1 MYNVCLSSEIYRLA
15 PEDLLVLPDA
25 PAEKKDSHL
34 HDDVVIL
41 IGDEKKQLSDTLLKG
56 REAAERAIAEK
67 QSFIPVRIAF
77 EPRTGKFDFLSPL
90 IRSLRYKHK
99 SFSPNI
105 YHTDPF
111 DIRRLKIERSFRTR
125 ENAYTFTK
133 KKNRL
138 AENMRS
144 RLYEE
149 LYNSMKEKGFDDR
162 FPIEI
167 MLCRSLGVQDTV
179 DQGHHRMSVA
189 IDCGLPRIS
198 VRFGA
203 AGKAPAP
210 AAAVPADSPALPV
223 LQTLELPFQIT
234 PDSSYPPD
242 IKRRMIPQRRF
253 PGTEKIIQAIRPR
266 PNLKRIP
273 IRGNNRLAVGRKLQL
288 QQTLAVNHNK
298 TPRCLLQSPDIFNAG
313 ITQIG
318 NSLEPAFKFQNPQPR
333 TALKIHFSGALR
345 PNSTQTK
352 YG

>member
-25 PAEKKDSHL
+25 PVEKKDSHL

-90 IRSLRYKHK
+90 VRALRYKHK

-189 IDCGLPRIS
+189 IDCGLPRIA

-203 AGKAPAP
+203 AGKAP
-210 AAAVPADSPALPV
+210 
-223 LQTLELPFQIT
+223 
-234 PDSSYPPD
+234 
-242 IKRRMIPQRRF
+242 R
-253 PGTEKIIQAIRPR
+253 
-266 PNLKRIP
+266 
-273 IRGNNRLAVGRKLQL
+273 
-288 QQTLAVNHNK
+288 
-298 TPRCLLQSPDIFNAG
+298 LLQPLFRLIARL
-313 ITQIG
+313 
-318 NSLEPAFKFQNPQPR
+318 SLFFK
-333 TALKIHFSGALR
+333 H
-345 PNSTQTK
+345 
-352 YG
+352 